1 MVAKVVHFSGRR
13 RHGPFMAV
21 NCTAV
26 PDALFESEFF
36 GIEKGV
42 ATGVEKRKGIIEGAN
57 GGTLFLDEI
66 GDMSEAT
73 QAKILRVLE
82 SAEVVPV
89 GARGPIPVDLR
100 LVSATNRDLNKD
112 LEAGR
117 FRRDLYYRIKVVHLD
132 LPPLRERRDDI
143 PLLAESFLGNF
154 SRTMGRGRM
163 MFSKRARE
171 ALLAYAWPGNI
182 RELEN
187 EVERAVALSY
197 TDEIQLDDL
206 SREVRR
212 AGTAASG
219 EGTPKVE
226 AGRLKRMELG
236 AIEACLAEC
245 GGNRTRAAKLL
256 GISRES
262 LRRKLKPA
270 AGEGDTPDNT
280 PN

>member
-1 MVAKVVHFSGRR
+1 
-13 RHGPFMAV
+13 
-21 NCTAV
+21 
-26 PDALFESEFF
+26 
-36 GIEKGV
+36 
-42 ATGVEKRKGIIEGAN
+42 
-57 GGTLFLDEI
+57 
-66 GDMSEAT
+66 
-73 QAKILRVLE
+73 
-82 SAEVVPV
+82 
-89 GARGPIPVDLR
+89 
-100 LVSATNRDLNKD
+100 
-112 LEAGR
+112 
-117 FRRDLYYRIKVVHLD
+117 
-132 LPPLRERRDDI
+132 
-143 PLLAESFLGNF
+143 
-154 SRTMGRGRM
+154 M

-226 AGRLKRMELG
+226 AGRLKQMELG